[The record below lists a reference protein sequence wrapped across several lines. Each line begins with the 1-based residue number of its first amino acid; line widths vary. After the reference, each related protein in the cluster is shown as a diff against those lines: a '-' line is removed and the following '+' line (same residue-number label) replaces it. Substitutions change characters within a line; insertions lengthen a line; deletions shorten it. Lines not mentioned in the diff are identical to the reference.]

1 MDNSVTT
8 ANHRSDSEAMDVEHI
23 SGTADHYRNS
33 EHRHEAGGAGKDNA
47 NKFHVLV
54 STRPRNQKLKKKKSD
69 WRSRTL
75 EWS

>member
-1 MDNSVTT
+1 MARVKVRVQLNLHGIVSIKS
-8 ANHRSDSEAMDVEHI
+8 AR
-23 SGTADHYRNS
+23 
-33 EHRHEAGGAGKDNA
+33 AGGAGKDNA